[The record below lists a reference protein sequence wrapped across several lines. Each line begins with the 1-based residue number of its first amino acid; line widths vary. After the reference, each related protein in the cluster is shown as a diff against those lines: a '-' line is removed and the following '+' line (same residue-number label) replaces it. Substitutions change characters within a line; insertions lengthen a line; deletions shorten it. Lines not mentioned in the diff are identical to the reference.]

1 MPASRIKV
9 FPHNRSALVEIHRP
23 ALVDELKALAE
34 ADGFE
39 EKDEFH
45 VTLLPALDVL
55 DDDNRRELEAF
66 QIALHDK
73 LVDDIRIINDAVYRV
88 SKPKVVDGVI
98 YPRESIIAR
107 VHSNTI
113 LRMLGE
119 RMMNGFGI
127 YVPTPF
133 LHTTLFTKGDNA
145 YARRGIGIDTV
156 QEFMQMHPERYPDP
170 DVTL

>member
-73 LVDDIRIINDAVYRV
+73 LVDDIRIINDINTLKLSIDLFFGEVGNAV
-88 SKPKVVDGVI
+88 
-98 YPRESIIAR
+98 E
-107 VHSNTI
+107 H
-113 LRMLGE
+113 
-119 RMMNGFGI
+119 
-127 YVPTPF
+127 
-133 LHTTLFTKGDNA
+133 
-145 YARRGIGIDTV
+145 
-156 QEFMQMHPERYPDP
+156 
-170 DVTL
+170 